1 MFQREQEKLE
11 EGVLQREHER
21 RRKEC
26 CNEKTRGEGR
36 SVATK
41 KQEAKEGMLQQER
54 ERLEGVLQREQDK
67 LEERVLRL

>member
-1 MFQREQEKLE
+1 M
-11 EGVLQREHER
+11 
-21 RRKEC
+21 
-26 CNEKTRGEGR
+26 RGKGR

-41 KQEAKEGMLQQER
+41 KQEAKEGTLQQER

>member
-1 MFQREQEKLE
+1 MLQREQEKLEEGVLQREQEKLE

-26 CNEKTRGEGR
+26 CNENTRGEGR

-41 KQEAKEGMLQQER
+41 K
-54 ERLEGVLQREQDK
+54 
-67 LEERVLRL
+67 